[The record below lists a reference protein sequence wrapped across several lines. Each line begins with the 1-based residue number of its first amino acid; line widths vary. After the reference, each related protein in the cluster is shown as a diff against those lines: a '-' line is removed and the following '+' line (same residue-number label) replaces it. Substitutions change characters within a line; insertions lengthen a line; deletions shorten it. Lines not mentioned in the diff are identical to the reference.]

1 MEKIEIWRLEHQAER
16 EKFQKLLRKLKGEE
30 DEEEMEMEEEKGG
43 EVTSSGEVTAVLEE
57 TEFQELEATGREELV
72 TKAEVQAKEMGV
84 KEEVQAEICILN
96 QKLLQLKEEV
106 NRLEAQIASLQKE
119 SAAKELEKKME
130 EFDAAFKS
138 KIIEMD
144 TDLVRSNEKIR
155 NLEQEM
161 EENKREINA
170 LRLSAPTP
178 HIILGTATPSEEELR
193 TWKKNNIII
202 FGLPESQATDS
213 KEETQ
218 MEVQLLFHDLGLQ
231 LNTVT
236 DVQSMYRVGRPSAE
250 KKRPIIIKLT
260 SSDMKREILFK
271 ARNLKG
277 NPRWKG
283 VVITH
288 DLTKLQCLEEK
299 NHELKLRHEV
309 QKNNS
314 MLSEVEKQIKVWKV
328 VGGRGRRHLALV
340 LK

>member
-1 MEKIEIWRLEHQAER
+1 MEKIEILRLKNQAER

-72 TKAEVQAKEMGV
+72 TKAEMQAKVMGV

-314 MLSEVEKQIKVWKV
+314 MLSEVEKQIKVWRV

>member
-1 MEKIEIWRLEHQAER
+1 MEKIEIWRLEDQAER

-84 KEEVQAEICILN
+84 KEEVQAKICILN
-96 QKLLQLKEEV
+96 QKLLQLKEEA

-144 TDLVRSNEKIR
+144 TDLVRFNEKIR

-283 VVITH
+283 VAITH

-299 NHELKLRHEV
+299 NHELKLRHEAEI
-309 QKNNS
+309 NNA
-314 MLSEVEKQIKVWKV
+314 MFSEVEKQIKVWKV
-328 VGGRGRRHLALV
+328 VRGRGRWHLALV
-340 LK
+340 PR

>member
-1 MEKIEIWRLEHQAER
+1 M
-16 EKFQKLLRKLKGEE
+16 
-30 DEEEMEMEEEKGG
+30 
-43 EVTSSGEVTAVLEE
+43 EE

-84 KEEVQAEICILN
+84 KEEVQAKICILN

-138 KIIEMD
+138 KIIKMD

-193 TWKKNNIII
+193 TWKKNNIFI

-250 KKRPIIIKLT
+250 KKRPIVIKLT

-314 MLSEVEKQIKVWKV
+314 MLSEVEKQIKVWRV

>member
-1 MEKIEIWRLEHQAER
+1 MEKIEIWRLEHQRER

-72 TKAEVQAKEMGV
+72 TKAEMQAKVMGV

-155 NLEQEM
+155 NLEQEI

-170 LRLSAPTP
+170 LRLSTPTP

-250 KKRPIIIKLT
+250 KKRPIVIKLT

-314 MLSEVEKQIKVWKV
+314 MLSEVEKQIKVWRV

>member
-1 MEKIEIWRLEHQAER
+1 M
-16 EKFQKLLRKLKGEE
+16 
-30 DEEEMEMEEEKGG
+30 
-43 EVTSSGEVTAVLEE
+43 EE

-84 KEEVQAEICILN
+84 KEEVQAKICILN

-138 KIIEMD
+138 KIIKMD

-202 FGLPESQATDS
+202 FGLLESHATES
-213 KEETQ
+213 KEETE
-218 MEVQLLFHDLGLQ
+218 MEVQSLFHDLGLQ
-231 LNTVT
+231 LNTAV
-236 DVQSMYRVGRPSAE
+236 DVQSMY
-250 KKRPIIIKLT
+250 
-260 SSDMKREILFK
+260 
-271 ARNLKG
+271 
-277 NPRWKG
+277 
-283 VVITH
+283 
-288 DLTKLQCLEEK
+288 
-299 NHELKLRHEV
+299 
-309 QKNNS
+309 
-314 MLSEVEKQIKVWKV
+314 
-328 VGGRGRRHLALV
+328 
-340 LK
+340 